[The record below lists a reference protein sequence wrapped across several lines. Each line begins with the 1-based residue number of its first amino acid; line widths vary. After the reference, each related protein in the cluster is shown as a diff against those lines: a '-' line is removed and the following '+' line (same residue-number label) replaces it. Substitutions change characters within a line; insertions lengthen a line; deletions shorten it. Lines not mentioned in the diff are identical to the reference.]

1 MTPPIVF
8 LDADVIFAGAA
19 APTEHSASHLVL
31 RLGEITLLNCFTSQ
45 QVNEEV
51 QRNMNKKLPEKLP
64 ELQLLMS
71 RCLRLVN
78 DPTPGEV
85 RKFQGQA
92 HWKDLP
98 ILTAALLNLCP
109 VLLTFNLR
117 HFTPNPNQILVQ
129 TPGEFI
135 TSIRNLL
142 AHLPANIPRKPSE
155 G

>member
-19 APTEHSASHLVL
+19 APSEHGASHLVL
-31 RLGEITLLNCFTSQ
+31 RLGEITLLKCLTSR
-45 QVNEEV
+45 QVKEEV
-51 QRNMNKKLPEKLP
+51 HRNMNKKLPEKLP

-71 RCLRLVN
+71 RCLHFVT
-78 DPTPGEV
+78 DPTPREV
-85 RKFQGQA
+85 KKFQGQA

-98 ILTAALLNLCP
+98 ILTAAVLNHCP

-129 TPGEFI
+129 RPGDFVM
-135 TSIRNLL
+135 SIRNLL
-142 AHLPANIPRKPSE
+142 AHLPADIPQKLSE
-155 G
+155 S